1 MTVCRSG
8 YNRLVPKI
16 SRVHVPLLQPED
28 VIPHLGKGELHWR
41 DGYSAKAVC
50 ERWFPANE
58 IPPSVRS
65 VLDQAEEYRDAELI
79 DAWLERSTHLPWGR
93 GNPSQT
99 DLLAVLG
106 LGDELAV
113 LGVEA
118 KVKESFGPYVRDWL
132 AEGGDNRAE
141 RLRGLCGLLELDASA
156 VLDLRYQLL
165 HRTAAAV
172 LEAKRYRARHAA
184 MIVQSFCAD
193 RTGLGDFREFAK
205 AAGLGS
211 VDADAISTPKR
222 ADGISLRIGW
232 AADSI
237 G

>member
-1 MTVCRSG
+1 MPALPR
-8 YNRLVPKI
+8 I
-16 SRVHVPLLQPED
+16 HVPLLQPED

-41 DGYSAKAVC
+41 EGYSAKAVC
-50 ERWFPANE
+50 ESWFGANDV
-58 IPPSVRS
+58 PPTVRA
-65 VLDQAEEYRDAELI
+65 VLDQAEEYRGAELI
-79 DAWLERSTHLPWGR
+79 DAWLERCTHLPWGR
-93 GNPSQT
+93 GKPSQT

-106 LGDELAV
+106 LRDGLAV

-141 RLRGLCGLLELDASA
+141 RLHGLCRLLEVNTSA

-172 LEAKRYRARHAA
+172 LEAKRYRARHAV
-184 MIVQSFCAD
+184 MIVQSFCVD
-193 RTGLGDFREFAK
+193 RTGLGDFRVFAE
-205 AAGLGS
+205 AAGFGS
-211 VDADAISTPKR
+211 VDGNAISTAKV
-222 ADGISLRIGW
+222 ADGVSLRIGW
-232 AADSI
+232 AADSV

>member
-1 MTVCRSG
+1 MPTLPR
-8 YNRLVPKI
+8 I
-16 SRVHVPLLQPED
+16 HVPRLHPED

-50 ERWFPANE
+50 ESWFSAND
-58 IPPSVRS
+58 IPPAVRA
-65 VLDQAEEYRDAELI
+65 VLDQAEEYRRAELI
-79 DAWLERSTHLPWGR
+79 DAWLERCTNLPWGR
-93 GNPSQT
+93 GKPSQT

-106 LGDELAV
+106 LREGLAV

-132 AEGGDNRAE
+132 AEGGDNRAQ
-141 RLRGLCGLLELDASA
+141 RLHGLCRLLEVDTSA

-184 MIVQSFCAD
+184 MIVQSFCPD
-193 RTGLGDFREFAK
+193 RTGLGDFRDFAEI
-205 AAGLGS
+205 AGFRG
-211 VDADAISTPKR
+211 VGADAISTAKA

-232 AADSI
+232 AADSV